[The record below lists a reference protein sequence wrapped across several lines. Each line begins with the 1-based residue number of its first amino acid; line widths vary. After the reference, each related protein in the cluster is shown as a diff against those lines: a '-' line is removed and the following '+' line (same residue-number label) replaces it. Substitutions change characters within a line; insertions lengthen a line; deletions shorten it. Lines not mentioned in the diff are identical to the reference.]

1 MSVPIYPISP
11 KLAVNKSLSYLML
24 DESAVGDL
32 FSPSVED
39 SGVVAEAA
47 GAAAA
52 AEVETD
58 VELVLDLGGDSAR
71 NGLSCLAVVS
81 RRDLGDR
88 GEDPARAAPA
98 LEGEGPGDP
107 GESFLLPRDL
117 VIPGGRREVS
127 SGVPLCSYLPL
138 IRQVGSLSF
147 PLFRRFFAV
156 LLLAAFLPLSRT
168 GRGASAKSSQTTKS
182 RQGR

>member
-1 MSVPIYPISP
+1 
-11 KLAVNKSLSYLML
+11 ML

-52 AEVETD
+52 AEAD
-58 VELVLDLGGDSAR
+58 VELVLDLGGDSTR

-88 GEDPARAAPA
+88 GDDPARAAPA

-168 GRGASAKSSQTTKS
+168 GRGASAGT
-182 RQGR
+182 G